1 MLLLLLAHP
10 SSHLIS
16 HVHHLS
22 IAFASL
28 CGIHVVEVGGG
39 EGELLCCVAV
49 VIVIYMEYEN
59 EWG

>member
-22 IAFASL
+22 IALASL

-39 EGELLCCVAV
+39 EGELLLLF
-49 VIVIYMEYEN
+49 MEYE
-59 EWG
+59 W